1 VASSSINTLLTR
13 GRCARLCA
21 LGAGVVVVAAAFAH
35 GPAVHVRVFEF
46 VDRSRTIVL
55 PDGRRVPRT
64 LRTVVRYRSAAGP
77 GPLIVFA
84 HGFALTPASYA
95 GLLNAW
101 GAAGYVVAA
110 PVFPLTNANA
120 PGGPRGAD
128 VVNQP
133 RDVSLVITR
142 LLAMSRRSA
151 GVLAGKIDPARIAV
165 AGQSDG
171 GVTALAVA
179 YDSRFRDR
187 RVDAAVVLSG
197 ARLGGMGS
205 FPRRGPP
212 LLAVQG
218 TADTLNAPATTAT
231 FFALAPRPKFL
242 LWLLGASHL
251 PPYTVEQP
259 QLGIVE
265 RSTIAFLDHYMKG
278 RPLGDFERT
287 ASVRGLTRLAADP

>member
-1 VASSSINTLLTR
+1 MAN
-13 GRCARLCA
+13 AQ
-21 LGAGVVVVAAAFAH
+21 AH
-35 GPAVHVRVFEF
+35 GSAARIRVFEF
-46 VDRSRTIVL
+46 IDRSRTIVL
-55 PDGRRVPRT
+55 PDGKHVPRV
-64 LRTVVRYRSAAGP
+64 LRTVVRYPSATGLHP
-77 GPLIVFA
+77 MIVFG

-101 GAAGYVVAA
+101 AAAGYVVAA
-110 PVFPLTNANA
+110 PVFPLTNARA
-120 PGGPRGAD
+120 PGGPNEAD
-128 VVNQP
+128 IVNQP

-142 LLAMSRRSA
+142 LLAMSGRSG
-151 GVLAGKIDPARIAV
+151 GVLAGRIDAARIAV

-231 FFALAPRPKFL
+231 YFGLASRPKFL
-242 LWLLGASHL
+242 LWLVGASHL
-251 PPYTVEQP
+251 PPYTDEQP

-265 RSTIAFLDHYMKG
+265 RTTIAFLDHYEKG
-278 RPLGDFERT
+278 RPLAVFERT
-287 ASVRGLTRLAADP
+287 ARVPGLTRLVADP